1 VSLVNVLLT
10 GGTGYIGGAV
20 LQALRAQGHQVT
32 AVVRS
37 EESAKAVT
45 GAGADAVIGDVTD
58 AGWLAGHLVGVE
70 GAIHLAQLEPTG
82 DDAVL
87 EAVSAAFEGST
98 RPFVYTSGVWIFGN
112 NADITEESPL
122 RPGDISEWRLPR
134 LDRVLGSGLRASVI
148 APAPVYGHG
157 KGLAGW
163 LFTYGP
169 RTDEGALR
177 LIGSGDQHWAS
188 VHVDDLADLY
198 VAALER
204 APGGELYIGAS
215 GVNPT
220 VREMGLA
227 AVGPDGAVVA
237 EDDDAT
243 RARLGA
249 GLADAL
255 LLDQQ
260 ASGARART
268 RLGWQPS
275 RPTVLDE
282 LGG

>member
-1 VSLVNVLLT
+1 MNVLLT
-10 GGTGYIGGAV
+10 GATGFIGETV
-20 LQALRAQGHQVT
+20 LQTLRGQGHDVR

-37 EESAKAVT
+37 EKSAATASES
-45 GAGADAVIGDVTD
+45 GAETVVGDIADGRWLTEQ
-58 AGWLAGHLVGVE
+58 LAGVD
-70 GAIHLAQLEPTG
+70 GAIHLAQLEAAG

-87 EAVSAAFEGST
+87 DAVSAAFQGT
-98 RPFVYTSGVWIFGN
+98 AKPFVYTSGVWIFGN
-112 NADITEESPL
+112 NAEITEDSPL
-122 RPGDISEWRLPR
+122 VPTDISVWRLPR
-134 LDRVLGSGLRASVI
+134 LGRVLGSGLRASVI

-157 KGLAGW
+157 KGLAAW
-163 LFTYGP
+163 LFSYGP
-169 RTDEGALR
+169 RTEDGALR
-177 LIGSGDQHWAS
+177 LVGSGNQHWAS
-188 VHVDDLADLY
+188 VHVEDLADLY

-215 GVNPT
+215 GSSPT

-227 AVGPDGAVVA
+227 AVGPDGKVVA

-260 ASGARART
+260 ADGSRARAR
-268 RLGWQPS
+268 LGWRPS
-275 RPTVLDE
+275 RPSVLE
-282 LGG
+282 VLGAR